1 MNDPKLNDTTRT
13 GDWTGDEWKGDET
26 AGASTPITP
35 TADDP
40 AETAARTE
48 HWNKNQ
54 YVGDHGDGAPA
65 PQDPDTMPEGE
76 TSISGNRHTS
86 GEAHWAP
93 GETAD
98 PTTNR

>member
-1 MNDPKLNDTTRT
+1 MTDTERT
-13 GDWTGDEWKGDET
+13 GDWKGKEW
-26 AGASTPITP
+26 AGEQPTH

-40 AETAARTE
+40 QGE
-48 HWNKNQ
+48 HWNKEQ

-86 GEAHWAP
+86 GEEHWAP
-93 GETAD
+93 GEPAD
-98 PTTNR
+98 QTTDPATTRR